1 MIKEMVYELTVY
13 GETPSKKNS
22 KVYTRGGRFIP
33 SAAHREWHQ
42 GALIDLAVQKKRM
55 GADRPSRIG
64 PHPVSV
70 RMTFYHGNNV
80 RRDSDNQA
88 SSIMDL
94 LQDARILKDDCWQIV
109 REITIINRFDKGHA
123 RCEIVIMTIDTEAA
137 ECQ

>member
-1 MIKEMVYELTVY
+1 MIKEMVYKLTVY

-55 GADRPSRIG
+55 GADRPEQIDR
-64 PHPVSV
+64 PVSV